1 MCSLLH
7 VNMFHLSL
15 NRFTALYK
23 LFFIFRGVGFLRYFQ
38 VKHLPNFLLASPVLS
53 LAVYSIV
60 HYTKILHQLFQST
73 SIHKLIVT
81 AVESS
86 VDSNKSSDVATVL
99 RSEHSAVPTN
109 RTQGTVA
116 I

>member
-1 MCSLLH
+1 
-7 VNMFHLSL
+7 
-15 NRFTALYK
+15 
-23 LFFIFRGVGFLRYFQ
+23 LRYFE
-38 VKHLPNFLLASPVLS
+38 VKQLPNFLLASPVLS

>member
-1 MCSLLH
+1 MLTCFTSLT
-7 VNMFHLSL
+7 
-15 NRFTALYK
+15 RFTALYK
-23 LFFIFRGVGFLRYFQ
+23 LFFIIFRGVGLLRYFQ
-38 VKHLPNFLLASPVLS
+38 VKQLPNFLLASPVLP

-81 AVESS
+81 AVEERS

-99 RSEHSAVPTN
+99 KSEHSAVPTN